1 MKKEIKIEDESKG
14 YLMGENTR
22 REETLHFHSDVEVYC
37 VLKGKAMVTIAG
49 ERRLLTEGELAI
61 INQFENHCY
70 EIDEEAKILVFNIGV
85 KYLRYFF
92 SLHLNKNLPRWLN
105 DIEFNKSLK
114 EYFDKFFNVAT
125 DDVSELRKVGD
136 VCHIISC
143 IIEHYGIMD
152 KKEKTEADRDLI
164 TEVVGYI
171 YEHYNEDI
179 TLEYLANRFNMST
192 SALSKKLSSRIGMD
206 LRMFVNDIR
215 VQKVVQM
222 LDDPENK
229 EKTINE
235 IAFLCGFSSMSTFY
249 RCYKRNYSLHKLDE
263 ADNR

>member
-1 MKKEIKIEDESKG
+1 MKKIEDETTC
-14 YLMGENTR
+14 YLMGEKAR
-22 REETLHFHSDVEVYC
+22 GEELLHFHSDVEVYG

-49 ERRLLTEGELAI
+49 ERKLLTEGEFAI

-70 EIDEEAKILVFNIGV
+70 EVDEETEMLVFNIGV

-92 SLHLNKNLPRWLN
+92 SLYPDKNLPRWLK
-105 DIEFNKSLK
+105 DVEFNKSLNK
-114 EYFDKFFNVAT
+114 WFENIHNVEM
-125 DDVSELRKVGD
+125 DDISELRKAGN
-136 VCHIISC
+136 VCRIISC
-143 IIEHYGIMD
+143 IIEHYGLMD
-152 KKEKTEADRDLI
+152 KKEKKESDRDLI
-164 TEVVGYI
+164 TEVVDYI

-179 TLEYLANRFNMST
+179 TLENLANRFHMST
-192 SALSKKLSSRIGMD
+192 SALSKKLSGRIGMD

-222 LDDPENK
+222 LDNPDNK

-249 RCYKRNYSLHKLDE
+249 RCYKRNYSLHALDE
-263 ADNR
+263 VDDQ